1 MLSKARGA
9 TFLQVNK
16 SDIGE
21 LEISL
26 PLLPEQ
32 RRIAAILDQAETL
45 RTQRRT
51 ALALLDSLT
60 QSLFL
65 DMFGDPV
72 ANPKGWHMSTIGDLA
87 EVQGGLQVTSARKNL
102 PVEVPYLRVANVY
115 RGVLDL
121 SEIKTIRATPAE
133 IQRTT
138 LVKND
143 LLVVEGHGN
152 PNEIGRAALWN
163 GNIEQCVHQNHLIRA
178 RFDFKKVEPVFAS
191 EYVNSPGGRQ
201 HLLRAGKSTSG
212 LNTISVSNVRETP
225 IALPPLPLQQTFAT
239 RIASIEA
246 LKATHR
252 RALVALDALFASL
265 QQRAFRGELASAL
278 PRPDA
283 VAPRMAAQSVEALQR
298 LEASIGLEALIY
310 VARRMPGGDHY
321 KSLKALYFA
330 DRHHLKRHGRLIYN
344 ETYCALPH
352 GPVPQAAYDA
362 TRVLSGERLLSD
374 FDDEALR
381 AALRRQGHALTAL
394 READFSRL
402 GAAAA
407 ESLEWA
413 VRYCRDMTFEQT
425 KAASHDSAY
434 EATPENAPI
443 PLQALID
450 MVRR

>member
-1 MLSKARGA
+1 MG
-9 TFLQVNK
+9 
-16 SDIGE
+16 
-21 LEISL
+21 
-26 PLLPEQ
+26 EQ

-72 ANPKGWHMSTIGDLA
+72 TNPKGWSMSTIGDLA

-115 RGVLDL
+115 RGFLDL

-143 LLVVEGHGN
+143 LLLVEGHGN

-163 GNIEQCVHQNHLIRA
+163 GEIEQCVHQNHLIRA
-178 RFDFKKVEPVFAS
+178 RFDCNKVEPVFAS

-225 IALPPLPLQQTFAT
+225 IALPPLAIQQNFTT
-239 RIASIEA
+239 RIQSIES

-252 RALVALDALFASL
+252 RALAALDELFASL
-265 QQRAFRGELASAL
+265 QQRAFAGELVSASV
-278 PRPDA
+278 A
-283 VAPRMAAQSVEALQR
+283 VHRAKPAHNVEDLR
-298 LEASIGLEALIY
+298 KLEASLGLEALIY
-310 VARRMPGGDHY
+310 VAKRTTGNNLY
-321 KSLKALYFA
+321 TALKTLYVA
-330 DRHHLKRHGRLIYN
+330 DKRHLENHGRLIYGESYN
-344 ETYCALPH
+344 ALPK
-352 GPVPQAAYDA
+352 GPVPDAAYDTVKFLRGDQMFCA
-362 TRVLSGERLLSD
+362 LGES
-374 FDDEALR
+374 AAR
-381 AALRRQGHALTAL
+381 AALKLDGDQRLVPLRDADLTKL
-394 READFSRL
+394 GTEAVQ
-402 GAAAA
+402 
-407 ESLEWA
+407 SLEA
-413 VRYCRDMTFEQT
+413 AIRYFANSNFGQVMTAT
-425 KAASHDSAY
+425 HDTAY
-434 EATPENAPI
+434 ERTPKNQAI
-443 PLQALID
+443 PMQYLID
-450 MVRR
+450 MLSVEARQRHWNL

>member
-1 MLSKARGA
+1 MSVPTARLGDLVDILSGFAFDAANFSDEGDVALIRIRDVTRGQSSTFYRGDYDDKYLIQKGDILIGMDGEFNRARWQSAPALLNQRVCKIKSSSPKLSDEYLFHFLPSALKAIEDTTSFVTVKHLSAKQIR
-9 TFLQVNK
+9 
-16 SDIGE
+16 DIS
-21 LEISL
+21 IPL
-26 PLLPEQ
+26 PPVEEQ
-32 RRIAAILDQAETL
+32 RRIAAILDQAEAL

-72 ANPKGWHMSTIGDLA
+72 ANPKRWSMSTIGDLA

-138 LVKND
+138 LVKDD

-163 GNIEQCVHQNHLIRA
+163 GEIEQCVHQNHLIRA
-178 RFDFKKVEPVFAS
+178 RFDCTKVEPVFAS

-239 RIASIEA
+239 RIAAIEA

-252 RALVALDALFASL
+252 RALAALDELFASL
-265 QQRAFRGELASAL
+265 QQRAFTGAL
-278 PRPDA
+278 
-283 VAPRMAAQSVEALQR
+283 
-298 LEASIGLEALIY
+298 
-310 VARRMPGGDHY
+310 
-321 KSLKALYFA
+321 
-330 DRHHLKRHGRLIYN
+330 
-344 ETYCALPH
+344 
-352 GPVPQAAYDA
+352 
-362 TRVLSGERLLSD
+362 
-374 FDDEALR
+374 
-381 AALRRQGHALTAL
+381 
-394 READFSRL
+394 
-402 GAAAA
+402 
-407 ESLEWA
+407 
-413 VRYCRDMTFEQT
+413 
-425 KAASHDSAY
+425 
-434 EATPENAPI
+434 
-443 PLQALID
+443 
-450 MVRR
+450 

>member
-1 MLSKARGA
+1 MSAHPSTPLGSCVLRVETWNPLRADSDEEFRYIDLSAVDQDTKSITEAREIACAEAPSRARQLVRTGDVLVSTVRPNLNGVARVPDDLDGATASTGFCVLRPDPEKLSGGYLFHWVKSAAFVGDMVSKATGA
-9 TFLQVNK
+9 SYPAV
-16 SDIGE
+16 SDRIIFE
-21 LEISL
+21 SL
-26 PLLPEQ
+26 FPLLPLEEQ

-72 ANPKGWHMSTIGDLA
+72 ANPKGWSMSTIGDLA

-152 PNEIGRAALWN
+152 PHEIGRAALWN
-163 GNIEQCVHQNHLIRA
+163 SEIAQCVHQNHLIRA
-178 RFDFKKVEPVFAS
+178 RFDCKKVEPVFAS

-225 IALPPLPLQQTFAT
+225 IALPPLHLQQSFAT

-252 RALVALDALFASL
+252 RALAALDALFASL
-265 QQRAFRGELASAL
+265 QQRAFAGAL
-278 PRPDA
+278 
-283 VAPRMAAQSVEALQR
+283 
-298 LEASIGLEALIY
+298 
-310 VARRMPGGDHY
+310 
-321 KSLKALYFA
+321 
-330 DRHHLKRHGRLIYN
+330 
-344 ETYCALPH
+344 
-352 GPVPQAAYDA
+352 
-362 TRVLSGERLLSD
+362 
-374 FDDEALR
+374 
-381 AALRRQGHALTAL
+381 
-394 READFSRL
+394 
-402 GAAAA
+402 
-407 ESLEWA
+407 
-413 VRYCRDMTFEQT
+413 
-425 KAASHDSAY
+425 
-434 EATPENAPI
+434 
-443 PLQALID
+443 
-450 MVRR
+450 

>member
-1 MLSKARGA
+1 M
-9 TFLQVNK
+9 
-16 SDIGE
+16 
-21 LEISL
+21 EI
-26 PLLPEQ
+26 P
-32 RRIAAILDQAETL
+32 
-45 RTQRRT
+45 
-51 ALALLDSLT
+51 
-60 QSLFL
+60 
-65 DMFGDPV
+65 
-72 ANPKGWHMSTIGDLA
+72 
-87 EVQGGLQVTSARKNL
+87 
-102 PVEVPYLRVANVY
+102 
-115 RGVLDL
+115 
-121 SEIKTIRATPAE
+121 
-133 IQRTT
+133 
-138 LVKND
+138 
-143 LLVVEGHGN
+143 
-152 PNEIGRAALWN
+152 
-163 GNIEQCVHQNHLIRA
+163 
-178 RFDFKKVEPVFAS
+178 
-191 EYVNSPGGRQ
+191 
-201 HLLRAGKSTSG
+201 
-212 LNTISVSNVRETP
+212 
-225 IALPPLPLQQTFAT
+225 LPPLPLQKTFAT

-252 RALVALDALFASL
+252 RALAALDALFASL
-265 QQRAFRGELASAL
+265 QQRAFSGEMASAPHQL
-278 PRPDA
+278 NA
-283 VAPRMAAQSVEALQR
+283 VASGVAAQNIGALQR

-330 DRHHLKRHGRLIYN
+330 DRHHLERHGRLIYN

-394 READFSRL
+394 READFNRL
-402 GAAAA
+402 DRAAA

-434 EATPENAPI
+434 EATPENSPI

>member
-1 MLSKARGA
+1 MISRHQLGNAYPIKKLESIVEFLDHRRRPVTESDRKPGPYPYYGANGQQGWIDNFLFDEPLVLLAEDGGHFDNPERGVAYLVNGKTWVNNHAHVLRPSNEIDVKFLCRVLENYDLSPFITGTTRGKLTKGGA
-9 TFLQVNK
+9 AEIPVPVPP
-16 SDIGE
+16 
-21 LEISL
+21 LE
-26 PLLPEQ
+26 EQ

-72 ANPKGWHMSTIGDLA
+72 VNSKGWSMSTIGDLA

-115 RGVLDL
+115 RGVLNL
-121 SEIKTIRATPAE
+121 SEIKTIRATPTE

-138 LVKND
+138 LVNND

-163 GNIEQCVHQNHLIRA
+163 GEIEQCVHQNHLIRA
-178 RFDFKKVEPVFAS
+178 RFDCTKVEPVFAS

-225 IALPPLPLQQTFAT
+225 IALPPLPLQQIFAT

-252 RALVALDALFASL
+252 RALAALDALFASL
-265 QQRAFRGELASAL
+265 QQRAFTGAL
-278 PRPDA
+278 
-283 VAPRMAAQSVEALQR
+283 
-298 LEASIGLEALIY
+298 
-310 VARRMPGGDHY
+310 
-321 KSLKALYFA
+321 
-330 DRHHLKRHGRLIYN
+330 
-344 ETYCALPH
+344 
-352 GPVPQAAYDA
+352 
-362 TRVLSGERLLSD
+362 
-374 FDDEALR
+374 
-381 AALRRQGHALTAL
+381 
-394 READFSRL
+394 
-402 GAAAA
+402 
-407 ESLEWA
+407 
-413 VRYCRDMTFEQT
+413 
-425 KAASHDSAY
+425 
-434 EATPENAPI
+434 
-443 PLQALID
+443 
-450 MVRR
+450 